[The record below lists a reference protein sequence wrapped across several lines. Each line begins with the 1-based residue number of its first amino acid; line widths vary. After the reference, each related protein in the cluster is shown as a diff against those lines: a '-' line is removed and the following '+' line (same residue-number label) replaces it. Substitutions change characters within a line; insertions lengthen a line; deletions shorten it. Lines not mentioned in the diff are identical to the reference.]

1 MTLAS
6 DFVNSIPSHL
16 QDTLLTYIS
25 QISNQYQ
32 DIRQRL
38 KAEDGR
44 SIEPAFI
51 KDACFVAFGE
61 DKKTTFL
68 LISPSTQLLELEKR
82 GLDELQAFV
91 YLRELEA
98 HSAFLKDSENADAY
112 NAIIAEAALL
122 LLSGHRSDL

>member
-1 MTLAS
+1 MTSAA
-6 DFVNSIPSHL
+6 DFVSNIPSHL
-16 QDTLLTYIS
+16 QDTLLNYIS
-25 QISNQYQ
+25 QLSTQYK

-38 KAEDGR
+38 KAEDGK
-44 SIEPAFI
+44 SVEPAFI

-82 GLDELQAFV
+82 GISELQAFV
-91 YLRELEA
+91 YLQDLKA
-98 HSAFLKDSENADAY
+98 HSTFLKDRTNADAY